1 MQKRYQDCEL
11 LLSDGAG
18 HLPAID
24 VLLWFRMSGSGP
36 GRPRAI
42 AAWGGTLKLG
52 PSSEPR
58 VKAFDEYGLILPAG
72 ERYRI
77 EIASRPIRVN
87 GYGRPHFLAVPFVG
101 IGEGPVLT

>member
-1 MQKRYQDCEL
+1 
-11 LLSDGAG
+11 
-18 HLPAID
+18 
-24 VLLWFRMSGSGP
+24 
-36 GRPRAI
+36 
-42 AAWGGTLKLG
+42 
-52 PSSEPR
+52 